1 METFFTLLA
10 IVRGFHWSPVNSPHK
25 GQWRGALMFS
35 LICAWINVW
44 VNNGEAGD
52 VRRHR
57 AHYDVIVMYFC
68 IRTRLSGHLP
78 WFNEF
83 CSFTKTRHLWNSR
96 AELFENTFLY
106 ARLKNGTYYAVAM
119 SVRPSVRLSVCPSV
133 RPSVRPRFPDFS
145 STCFEISIWN
155 LVYAFSRWH
164 MSSLSCITIGS
175 IWPSLQPKVG
185 QTYFLQSW
193 PHKSR

>member
-1 METFFTLLA
+1 MLLGSHQSNPSNLLSISFLVGFPIWAHLFTIPIIVFF
-10 IVRGFHWSPVNSPHK
+10 HSW
-25 GQWRGALMFS
+25 
-35 LICAWINVW
+35 
-44 VNNGEAGD
+44 
-52 VRRHR
+52 
-57 AHYDVIVMYFC
+57 
-68 IRTRLSGHLP
+68 TRQAEGSRPLGSIILYGYCGLQLP
-78 WFNEF
+78 FYKRPL
-83 CSFTKTRHLWNSR
+83 CS
-96 AELFENTFLY
+96 FLY

-119 SVRPSVRLSVCPSV
+119 SVRPSVCPSVRLSV

-164 MSSLSCITIGS
+164 DMSSLSCITIGS
-175 IWPSLQPKVG
+175 LWSSLQPKVG

>member
-1 METFFTLLA
+1 MTQNVNIYVFVPYEKIACKGLTSILRVHSLFVHLPGFLVRLERGLHTVPIISWWRHQMETFFTLLA

-96 AELFENTFLY
+96 AELFENTFFHY
-106 ARLKNGTYYAVAM
+106 PTQN
-119 SVRPSVRLSVCPSV
+119 PN
-133 RPSVRPRFPDFS
+133 
-145 STCFEISIWN
+145 I
-155 LVYAFSRWH
+155 
-164 MSSLSCITIGS
+164 
-175 IWPSLQPKVG
+175 
-185 QTYFLQSW
+185 
-193 PHKSR
+193 

>member
-1 METFFTLLA
+1 MYSVVKMWLDIYLQRNDIHNSSYPWMIASTL
-10 IVRGFHWSPVNSPHK
+10 NTD
-25 GQWRGALMFS
+25 ALCHLEEIIYIYHSFSFQANFMNIEDMMPFRRNLNKSFS
-35 LICAWINVW
+35 LSHLNADAMVPLHFYTPVW
-44 VNNGEAGD
+44 KTG
-52 VRRHR
+52 R
-57 AHYDVIVMYFC
+57 IM
-68 IRTRLSGHLP
+68 P
-78 WFNEF
+78 WQ
-83 CSFTKTRHLWNSR
+83 C
-96 AELFENTFLY
+96 
-106 ARLKNGTYYAVAM
+106 
-119 SVRPSVRLSVCPSV
+119 PSVRLSV

-164 MSSLSCITIGS
+164 DISSLSCITIGS